1 MFWRKNFKLI
11 FATNLY
17 LLATQLPFPFQFYG
31 NSTSAILE
39 GVATISLLPRGEEY
53 VMTLPYA
60 HCKGILMGTMT
71 MELGGKVSIECAK
84 TGYAADLEFKLRVRI
99 LSDDLL
105 FYLLVSRGKGWNME
119 TRLYRFWRKNNQ
131 NVSLFFQS
139 FYLEPYC
146 CKKQQKSPCLETGL
160 GNRGVWSFWMLPNWS

>member
-1 MFWRKNFKLI
+1 MTRSFHEKFQTHWRAIYILTPFQCVFTQKQNSNS
-11 FATNLY
+11 FARNSY
-17 LLATQLPFPFQFYG
+17 LNATQLPYPFQFYG

-39 GVATISLLPRGEEY
+39 GLATISLLPRGEEY

-99 LSDDLL
+99 LSNDLL
-105 FYLLVSRGKGWNME
+105 FYLLVSWRKGWDME
-119 TRLYRFWRKNNQ
+119 TRLSTVF
-131 NVSLFFQS
+131 
-139 FYLEPYC
+139 
-146 CKKQQKSPCLETGL
+146 
-160 GNRGVWSFWMLPNWS
+160 

>member
-1 MFWRKNFKLI
+1 MTRSFHEKFQTHWRAIYILTPLNFRSSVFSRKNSNS
-11 FATNLY
+11 FARNLY
-17 LLATQLPFPFQFYG
+17 LNAIQLPFPFQFYG

-99 LSDDLL
+99 
-105 FYLLVSRGKGWNME
+105 F
-119 TRLYRFWRKNNQ
+119 
-131 NVSLFFQS
+131 
-139 FYLEPYC
+139 LE
-146 CKKQQKSPCLETGL
+146 
-160 GNRGVWSFWMLPNWS
+160 

>member
-1 MFWRKNFKLI
+1 MAR
-11 FATNLY
+11 NLY
-17 LLATQLPFPFQFYG
+17 INAGQLPFKCVFTKKKLNSFARNSYLKANQLPFPFQFYG

-99 LSDDLL
+99 FCRMIYYFIHWSLGGRVEIWKHVSTVFEGRIIKMYLYSFNYRLLS
-105 FYLLVSRGKGWNME
+105 K
-119 TRLYRFWRKNNQ
+119 
-131 NVSLFFQS
+131 
-139 FYLEPYC
+139 P
-146 CKKQQKSPCLETGL
+146 
-160 GNRGVWSFWMLPNWS
+160 

>member
-1 MFWRKNFKLI
+1 MAR
-11 FATNLY
+11 NLY
-17 LLATQLPFPFQFYG
+17 LNAGQLPFKCVFTKKKLNSFARNLYLNANQLPFPFQFYG

-105 FYLLVSRGKGWNME
+105 FYLLVSRGKG
-119 TRLYRFWRKNNQ
+119 
-131 NVSLFFQS
+131 
-139 FYLEPYC
+139 
-146 CKKQQKSPCLETGL
+146 
-160 GNRGVWSFWMLPNWS
+160 

>member
-1 MFWRKNFKLI
+1 MTRSFHEKFQTHWRAIYILTPLQCVFTHKKNSNS
-11 FATNLY
+11 FARNLY
-17 LLATQLPFPFQFYG
+17 LNATQLPFPFQFYG

-39 GVATISLLPRGEEY
+39 GLATISLLPRGEEY

-99 LSDDLL
+99 LSNDLL
-105 FYLLVSRGKGWNME
+105 FYLLVSWRKGWDME
-119 TRLYRFWRKNNQ
+119 TRLSTVF
-131 NVSLFFQS
+131 
-139 FYLEPYC
+139 
-146 CKKQQKSPCLETGL
+146 
-160 GNRGVWSFWMLPNWS
+160 